1 MNFGLNFTP
10 DKLNDSKQTMDLY
23 VKNKTFRKQQ
33 MIISWEVRGRQRV
46 FRLKVEII

>member
-23 VKNKTFRKQQ
+23 VKNKTIKLLE
-33 MIISWEVRGRQRV
+33 SNKW
-46 FRLKVEII
+46 